1 MPVRYGQNPL
11 NFIVNQTEKHEL
23 IRNFF
28 QPKKL
33 TLVTD
38 EMKNVY

>member
-1 MPVRYGQNPL
+1 MS

-23 IRNFF
+23 VRNFF

-33 TLVTD
+33 TL
-38 EMKNVY
+38 EIKNVY